1 MKISRSTRPEDYVE
15 GCIKGDRKCQE
26 MIFRLLY
33 GKMKG
38 VCLRYAANED
48 AAEDFLQEGFI
59 KVFEKIADFN
69 MQGSF
74 EGWVRRIMVNNAI
87 DQIRRVKHQLISIDQ
102 HEMQIGDADNNM
114 EEMDDEQYY
123 LDITPQ
129 QILVAMQELSPAY
142 RTVFNLYVMENYSH
156 QEIADQLGI
165 SIGTS
170 KSNLSKARMN
180 LKKILEKELKK
191 TP

>member
-1 MKISRSTRPEDYVE
+1 MKISRSPRPEDYVE

-180 LKKILEKELKK
+180 LKRILEKELKK

>member
-1 MKISRSTRPEDYVE
+1 
-15 GCIKGDRKCQE
+15 
-26 MIFRLLY
+26 
-33 GKMKG
+33 MKG

-180 LKKILEKELKK
+180 LKRILEKELKK

>member
-180 LKKILEKELKK
+180 LKRILEKELKK